1 MRVPELRQRPSGG
14 VPGRLGALARRT
26 LLPNR
31 SKIGYVSLKVARG
44 PQEQL
49 RSGSGALA
57 PEEGRSTAG
66 DPVGA
71 PLRAEVKG
79 S

>member
-31 SKIGYVSLKVARG
+31 SKIGYVSLKVAGG

-49 RSGSGALA
+49 RSDFFGGLF
-57 PEEGRSTAG
+57 
-66 DPVGA
+66 
-71 PLRAEVKG
+71 
-79 S
+79 